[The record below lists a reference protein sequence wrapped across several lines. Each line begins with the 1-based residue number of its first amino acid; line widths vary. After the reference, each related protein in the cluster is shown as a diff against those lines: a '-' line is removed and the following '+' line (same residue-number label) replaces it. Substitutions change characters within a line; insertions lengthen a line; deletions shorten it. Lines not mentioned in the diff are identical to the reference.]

1 MNIKFSEF
9 NPKKVEAELDLIIK
23 KNLEEVDQL
32 LIQKQPYTFD
42 NLMRP
47 LELLDERL
55 NSMWSVVAHLHS
67 VLDSKELREVY
78 NTCLP
83 KLSDYSVK
91 MSHNKKLYEAILEI
105 QKNDEYS
112 KLNIAQKKI
121 IQNDLRDFKLAGV
134 SLEEKNKKRFADLQA
149 NLSQLTARFEENV
162 LDATQAWSKLVTD
175 EKELQGL
182 SDNAKKIAQET
193 AKKRQMSGWLFTLD
207 FPSYHAIIVYA
218 DNRKLRE
225 ELYHAHVTRAS
236 DQGPDAGKWD
246 NAEVMYN
253 ILSARHEMAELLG
266 FKDFAEYSLTRKM
279 AKTKK
284 EVLDFLNSLAE
295 KSLHKA
301 RQEFS
306 ELCLFAKQEH
316 GIEKLEPWDIAYY
329 SEKLC
334 VKQYAVSQEELR
346 PYFPEDHVLKGMFTV
361 VQRLYGIQVKEIK
374 DVDTWHKDVRF
385 FHITDSKDTLCGM
398 FYLDNYARSH
408 KRGGAWMD
416 DCRVRMIKENG
427 ELQIPIAYLICN
439 FNPPSIG
446 TPALLTHDDVL
457 TLFHEFGHGLH
468 HMLSKINYAAVSGI
482 NGVAW
487 DAVEL
492 PSQFMENWCWQE
504 EVLKLI
510 SCHYKTGEYLPE
522 DLINKIRASRNFQAG
537 MHIVRQLELGKYDF
551 VLHSEFKNNK
561 EDIQNI
567 LNIIRQELR
576 VIPVLPNNR
585 FQNSFSHIFA
595 GGYAAGYY
603 SYKWSKVLSSD
614 AFSKFEEEGIFD
626 RKTGER
632 FLHEILEKGGSE
644 EPMQLF
650 ENFRGRKPE
659 IDALL
664 RHSGII

>member
-9 NPKKVEAELDLIIK
+9 NPQKIEANLDVIIK
-23 KNLEEVDQL
+23 KNLEEVDRL

-42 NLMRP
+42 NVMRP

-105 QKNDEYS
+105 QKNYEYS

-134 SLEEKNKKRFADLQA
+134 ALEEENKKRFADLQA
-149 NLSQLTARFEENV
+149 TLSQFTTRFEENV
-162 LDATQAWSKLVTD
+162 MDSTQGWSKLVSD

-182 SDNAKKIAQET
+182 SENAKKTAQET
-193 AKKRQMSGWLFTLD
+193 AKKHQMSGWLFTLD
-207 FPSYHAIIVYA
+207 FPSYHAIIMYA

-225 ELYHAHVTRAS
+225 ELYYAYVTRAS

-246 NAEVMYN
+246 NTDTIYN
-253 ILSARHEMAELLG
+253 ILSIRHEMAELLG
-266 FKDFAEYSLTRKM
+266 FEDFAVYSLARKM
-279 AKTKK
+279 ARTKK
-284 EVLDFLNSLAE
+284 EVLDFLNNLAE
-295 KSLHKA
+295 KSLNKA

-306 ELCLFAKQEH
+306 ELCLFAEQEY
-316 GIEKLEPWDIAYY
+316 GVEKLEPCDIAYY

-361 VQRLYGIQVKEIK
+361 VQRLYGIQIKEIK

-385 FHITDSKDTLCGM
+385 FHITDSKDIICGM
-398 FYLDNYARSH
+398 FYLDSYARSH

-427 ELQIPIAYLICN
+427 ELQVPIAYLVCN
-439 FNPPSIG
+439 FNPPSSDA
-446 TPALLTHDDVL
+446 PALLTHDDVL

-482 NGVAW
+482 NGVPW

-510 SCHYKTGEYLPE
+510 SCHYKTGESLPK
-522 DLINKIRASRNFQAG
+522 DLINKIRASRNFQSG
-537 MHIVRQLELGKYDF
+537 MHMIRQLEFSKYDF
-551 VLHSEFKNNK
+551 ILHSESKNNK
-561 EDIQNI
+561 QDAQII
-567 LNIIRQELR
+567 LNKIREELS
-576 VIPVLPNNR
+576 VLPVLPNNR

-614 AFSKFEEEGIFD
+614 AFSKFEEKGIFD
-626 RKTGER
+626 RKTGEE

-659 IDALL
+659 INALL